1 MANLNFN
8 SDQNNPSRSINRVG
22 REDLGSLDQNRQYKS
37 QEESMSRLL
46 ADKALGA
53 SRRRKPPLVIDARN
67 TIDRSQNIDFNG
79 DTIITIEVDREE
91 DRDTQEN
98 TTSNY
103 LERTK
108 KQGNRDEFPLDNDGK
123 AVSFSQQ
130 RALQTSSGV
139 RRLTDSTLGGVGFG
153 GGGAGG
159 GGGGNGASSVA
170 GVFGLPTPDNLQ
182 ENLNISYENK
192 HKGAGG
198 AITDAMMNALNTAL
212 RGGNVESEVGKLGE
226 MAKGAMNH
234 YSKPGTLAHVMG
246 AIGNMSGIS
255 GFNTAFNNSMVQQ
268 FSGVMNRTFNF
279 RWKLYVKDSPQIFQ
293 IIKQLRNHA
302 VPELIDPY
310 MNIVRYPSRV
320 ARFDVRSPTGLL
332 LFPVFE
338 SVITD
343 VNVDYSASGSPFFFT
358 SGEPTS
364 VSLSLSLTEIQSRV
378 KGDFG

>member
-91 DRDTQEN
+91 DTDTQEN
-98 TTSNY
+98 TTRNY

-108 KQGNRDEFPLDNDGK
+108 KQGSRDEFPLDNDGK

-130 RALQTSSGV
+130 RELQRSSGV
-139 RRLTDSTLGGVGFG
+139 RRLSDSTLGGVGFG

-198 AITDAMMNALNTAL
+198 AITDAMMNAFNTAL
-212 RGGNVESEVGKLGE
+212 RGGEMEGEIGKFMEV
-226 MAKGAMNH
+226 AKGAMNH
-234 YSKPGTLAHVMG
+234 YSKDGNLGHVLG
-246 AIGNMSGIS
+246 AFGNMAGIS
-255 GFNTAFNNSMVQQ
+255 GVSTAFNNSMVQQ

-293 IIKQLRNHA
+293 IIKELRNHA

-310 MNIVRYPSRV
+310 MNVVRYPSRV
-320 ARFDVRSPTGLL
+320 ARFDVRSPTGML

>member
-67 TIDRSQNIDFNG
+67 TIDRSQNIDSNG

-91 DRDTQEN
+91 DTDTQEN
-98 TTSNY
+98 TTRNY

-108 KQGNRDEFPLDNDGK
+108 KQGSRDEFPLDNDGK

-130 RALQTSSGV
+130 RELQRSSGV
-139 RRLTDSTLGGVGFG
+139 RRLSDSTLGGVGFG

-170 GVFGLPTPDNLQ
+170 AVFGLPTPDNLQ

-198 AITDAMMNALNTAL
+198 AITDAMMNELNTAL
-212 RGGNVESEVGKLGE
+212 RGQEVEGTTFREFVQG
-226 MAKGAMNH
+226 MRNH
-234 YSKPGTLAHVMG
+234 YSKPGSIGHVMG
-246 AIGNMSGIS
+246 AIGNMAGIS
-255 GFNTAFNNSMVQQ
+255 GNSTAFNNSMVQQ

-310 MNIVRYPSRV
+310 MNVVRYPSRV
-320 ARFDVRSPTGLL
+320 ARFDVRSPTGML

>member
-91 DRDTQEN
+91 DTDTQEN
-98 TTSNY
+98 TTRNY

-108 KQGNRDEFPLDNDGK
+108 KQGSRDEFPLDNDGK

-130 RALQTSSGV
+130 RELQRSSGV

-198 AITDAMMNALNTAL
+198 AITDAMMNAFNTAL
-212 RGGNVESEVGKLGE
+212 RGGEMEGEISKFMEV
-226 MAKGAMNH
+226 AKGAMNH
-234 YSKPGTLAHVMG
+234 YSKDGNLGHVLG
-246 AIGNMSGIS
+246 AFGNMAGIS
-255 GFNTAFNNSMVQQ
+255 GVSTAFNNSMVQQ

-310 MNIVRYPSRV
+310 MNVVRYPSRV

>member
-67 TIDRSQNIDFNG
+67 TIDRSQNIDSNG

-91 DRDTQEN
+91 DTDTQEN
-98 TTSNY
+98 TTRNY

-108 KQGNRDEFPLDNDGK
+108 KQGSRDEFPLDNDGK

-130 RALQTSSGV
+130 RELQRSSGA
-139 RRLTDSTLGGVGFG
+139 RRLSDSTLGGVGFG

-170 GVFGLPTPDNLQ
+170 AVFGLPTPDNLQ

-198 AITDAMMNALNTAL
+198 AITDAMMNLLNTAF
-212 RGGNVESEVGKLGE
+212 RGEEMEGE
-226 MAKGAMNH
+226 INSFREFIQGARNH
-234 YSKPGTLAHVMG
+234 YSKPGSIGHVVG
-246 AIGNMSGIS
+246 AAGNMAGISGIS
-255 GFNTAFNNSMVQQ
+255 TAFNNSMVQQ

-302 VPELIDPY
+302 VPELVDPY
-310 MNIVRYPSRV
+310 VNVVRYPSRV
-320 ARFDVRSPTGLL
+320 ARFDVRSPTGML

>member
-22 REDLGSLDQNRQYKS
+22 REDLSSLDQNRQYKP

-67 TIDRSQNIDFNG
+67 TIDRSQNIDSNG

-91 DRDTQEN
+91 DTDTQEN
-98 TTSNY
+98 TTRNY

-108 KQGNRDEFPLDNDGK
+108 KQGSRDEFPLDNDGK

-130 RALQTSSGV
+130 RELQRSSGV
-139 RRLTDSTLGGVGFG
+139 RRLSDSTLGGVGFG

-170 GVFGLPTPDNLQ
+170 AVFGLPTPDNLQ

-198 AITDAMMNALNTAL
+198 AITDAMMNELNTAL
-212 RGGNVESEVGKLGE
+212 RGQEVEGTTFREFVQG
-226 MAKGAMNH
+226 MRNH
-234 YSKPGTLAHVMG
+234 YSKPGSIGHVMG
-246 AIGNMSGIS
+246 AIGNMAGIS
-255 GFNTAFNNSMVQQ
+255 GNSTAFNNSMVQQ

-310 MNIVRYPSRV
+310 MNVVRYPSRV
-320 ARFDVRSPTGLL
+320 ARFDVRSPTGML

>member
-22 REDLGSLDQNRQYKS
+22 REDLGSLDQNRQYKP

-67 TIDRSQNIDFNG
+67 TIDRSQNIDSNG

-91 DRDTQEN
+91 DTDTQEN
-98 TTSNY
+98 TTRNY

-108 KQGNRDEFPLDNDGK
+108 KQGSRDEFPLDNDGK

-130 RALQTSSGV
+130 RELQRSSGV
-139 RRLTDSTLGGVGFG
+139 RRLSDSTLGGVGFG

-170 GVFGLPTPDNLQ
+170 AVFGLPTPDNLQ

-198 AITDAMMNALNTAL
+198 AITDAMMNELNTAL
-212 RGGNVESEVGKLGE
+212 RGQEVEGTTFREFVQG
-226 MAKGAMNH
+226 MRNH
-234 YSKPGTLAHVMG
+234 YSKPGSIGHVMG
-246 AIGNMSGIS
+246 AIGNMAGIS
-255 GFNTAFNNSMVQQ
+255 GNSTAFNNSMVQQ

-310 MNIVRYPSRV
+310 MNVVRYPSRV
-320 ARFDVRSPTGLL
+320 ARFDVRSPTGML

>member
-67 TIDRSQNIDFNG
+67 TIDRSQNIDSNG

-91 DRDTQEN
+91 DTDTQEN
-98 TTSNY
+98 TTRNY

-108 KQGNRDEFPLDNDGK
+108 KQGSRDEFPLDNDGK

-130 RALQTSSGV
+130 RELQRSSGV

-170 GVFGLPTPDNLQ
+170 AVFGLPTPDNLQ

-198 AITDAMMNALNTAL
+198 AITDAMMNELNTAL
-212 RGGNVESEVGKLGE
+212 RGQEVEGTTFREFVQG
-226 MAKGAMNH
+226 MRNH
-234 YSKPGTLAHVMG
+234 YSKPGSIGHVMG
-246 AIGNMSGIS
+246 AIGNMAGIS
-255 GFNTAFNNSMVQQ
+255 GNSTAFNNSMVQQ

-310 MNIVRYPSRV
+310 MNVVRYPSRV
-320 ARFDVRSPTGLL
+320 ARFDVRSPTGML